1 MALKRHRYCP
11 RIAVAIAAVAI
22 LAVLCGLAPTAA
34 GAGVGGKVVVLVVDR
49 IGVEDMT
56 ASATPY
62 LWRLASR
69 WSAGLMV
76 THTAERENG
85 KEPDLGAE
93 YVTLGAGARM
103 RGSAS
108 AALSLDADEAL
119 AGDGA
124 GTLAG
129 PYYRQLTGNTVP
141 AGGIACL
148 GFPDILR
155 SNVETGTDSNAG
167 LLGKLLASSG
177 KTAAVVGNEDDTAGV
192 VRFAP
197 LIACGADGIVDKG
210 RVAGFAVPAPSEP
223 GGKRTDMAALL
234 AASRKSLSSADFLVI
249 DTGDTGRVDRQWA
262 ETGQAALDAARRR
275 ALVRVDSLASGVGDL
290 LDLNSSVLLVVSPG
304 APMKDRQS
312 GDYSTP
318 FIAAGNGFG
327 KGLLTSSSTRQ
338 SGLVNNTDL
347 LPTVLGHFGIAV
359 GGDVIGSAMKTAGT
373 APGGQSSLAYLKD
386 IDRQFG
392 VTRQARLPIVLG
404 FLLLLVGVFLLLAL
418 ACLPGVARALHAG
431 RWREPLT
438 GALRPVSLV
447 ALAAPISF
455 LLVSAISY
463 NGVLLPLAFCLGY
476 ALLVG
481 LGAYF
486 LARNSRRT
494 DPVTL
499 VCLFSAGVMLVDLL
513 IGGKLL
519 FFPLLGSSSLEGMRF
534 FGESNAVSGMFIAYA
549 VWACAGLIGERA
561 GESKAPAWFS
571 LAGLAVVSLAMGFG
585 TMGADFGG
593 FVAAAATALVFF
605 FALRGSF
612 GSWRVPAIVGGTAV
626 ATGAIVV
633 LDALFVHT
641 HAGHAI
647 AAGSSKFYPLVG
659 RKLLILFTQI
669 KSVLFL
675 ALLMITVVVALAL
688 WMKKPDSFWSR
699 RWSSD
704 LAWTAA
710 LFSLA
715 IGSVVALVFND
726 TGITMMGTMVMVTIP
741 VATYHFTGRTGET
754 ISRDAGMAA
763 QHSK

>member
-11 RIAVAIAAVAI
+11 HIAVVIAAVVI
-22 LAVLCGLAPTAA
+22 LAVLCGLGPTAA
-34 GAGVGGKVVVLVVDR
+34 GAGAGGKVVVLVVDR
-49 IGVEDMT
+49 IGVKDIT
-56 ASATPY
+56 ANATPY
-62 LWRLASR
+62 LWRLASH
-69 WSAGLMV
+69 WSAGLMI

-85 KEPDLGAE
+85 KEPDLGAD
-93 YVTLGAGARM
+93 YVTLAGGARM

-108 AALSLDADEAL
+108 AALSLGADEAL

-124 GTLAG
+124 GTAAG
-129 PYYRQLTGNTVP
+129 PYYRQLTGNTVL
-141 AGGIACL
+141 AGGVACL
-148 GFPDILR
+148 GFPNILR

-167 LLGKLLASSG
+167 LLGQLLARSG

-197 LIACGADGIVDKG
+197 LIACEADGIVDQG

-234 AASRKSLSSADFLVI
+234 AASRKLLASSDFLVV

-262 ETGQAALDAARRR
+262 ETGQAVLDAARAR
-275 ALVRVDSLASGVGDL
+275 ALRRVDAFASGVGDL
-290 LDLNSSVLLVVSPG
+290 LDLNSSALLVVSPG

-318 FIAAGNGFG
+318 FIAAGKGFG

-347 LPTVLGHFGIAV
+347 APTVLGRFGIGV
-359 GGDVIGSAMKTAGT
+359 GGDVIGSAMKTGGT

-386 IDRQFG
+386 IDRQLG
-392 VTRQARLPIVLG
+392 ATRQARWPIVLG
-404 FLLLLVGVFLLLAL
+404 FLLLVGVFLLLAL
-418 ACLPGVARALHAG
+418 ACLPGVARALHRD
-431 RWREPLT
+431 RWREPLMR
-438 GALRPVSLV
+438 ALRPVSV
-447 ALAAPISF
+447 VVLAAPVSF
-455 LLVSAISY
+455 VLVSAISY
-463 NGVLLPLAFCLGY
+463 NGVLLPLAFCMGG

-481 LGAYF
+481 LWSYF
-486 LARNSRRT
+486 LARNSRRI

-499 VCLFSAGVMLVDLL
+499 VCLLSGGVMLLDLL

-534 FGESNAVSGMFIAYA
+534 FGESNAVSGMFLAYA
-549 VWACAGLIGERA
+549 VWACAGLMGEREGA
-561 GESKAPAWFS
+561 RKTAAWYS
-571 LAGLAVVSLAMGFG
+571 LAGLAVVSVAMGFG

-593 FVAAAATALVFF
+593 FVAAAATTLVFF

-612 GSWRVPAIVGGTAV
+612 GRWRVPVIVGGTAV

-659 RKLLILFTQI
+659 RKLLILFSQI

-675 ALLMITVVVALAL
+675 ALLMITVVLALAL
-688 WMKKPDSFWSR
+688 WMKKPAFFWSS
-699 RWSSD
+699 RWASD
-704 LAWTAA
+704 RAWTAA
-710 LFSLA
+710 LFALT

-741 VATYHFTGRTGET
+741 VATYHFVGKVGK
-754 ISRDAGMAA
+754 IPSRDAGMAA
-763 QHSK
+763 RHSK